1 MGYIGVYNPLIL
13 TFYQHFRPGISN
25 SPTTIP
31 WPSWLV
37 PPKLCLRWASVSG
50 FRVSPPHGD
59 VVSVFIT
66 ARLVGRHG
74 QSWASD
80 VCNIWGGIIPIIFF
94 ACSTAS
100 HFSHWKKKRF
110 PWHDMNPYNFMFSS
124 PAFNS
129 NIYQNWLWNFHSMMW
144 KNATRIYQQIQT
156 SSLILFFNVCLFS
169 DPPGWTS
176 TYPRQL
182 AWLRHLRPVVGRVG
196 TMISRWI
203 LRDSDLL

>member
-50 FRVSPPHGD
+50 VGKPHGD
-59 VVSVFIT
+59 VVSVFIR
-66 ARLVGRHG
+66 AWWGRHG

-100 HFSHWKKKRF
+100 HFSNWKKKVYGMIWIHTISCF
-110 PWHDMNPYNFMFSS
+110 PVLLSTP
-124 PAFNS
+124 
-129 NIYQNWLWNFHSMMW
+129 
-144 KNATRIYQQIQT
+144 T
-156 SSLILFFNVCLFS
+156 SIKIDYEISIAWCEKMQHE
-169 DPPGWTS
+169 S
-176 TYPRQL
+176 TNKY
-182 AWLRHLRPVVGRVG
+182 RHLHW
-196 TMISRWI
+196 SFF
-203 LRDSDLL
+203 

>member
-100 HFSHWKKKRF
+100 HFSHWKKKGF
-110 PWHDMNPYNFMFSS
+110 HGMIWINTIFMFSS
-124 PAFNS
+124 HSFNS
-129 NIYQNWLWNFHSMMW
+129 NIYQNWLWQFHIMMLKKCN
-144 KNATRIYQQIQT
+144 KNLPTNTDIFTDPFFKRLFVFG
-156 SSLILFFNVCLFS
+156 SSGLDFNLSKAARMAAAPSAC
-169 DPPGWTS
+169 GW
-176 TYPRQL
+176 
-182 AWLRHLRPVVGRVG
+182 
-196 TMISRWI
+196 
-203 LRDSDLL
+203 